1 MIFWKE
7 ERFIIES
14 FKSWSDKFQSVNKLH
29 NLSFSHVASFI
40 NHVKLVSYSS
50 WLYYLGVIELDFDK
64 SYKIGRIGLI
74 IGMIIVFIGLG
85 IKREFIG
92 YIGLTVVIASALLE
106 VVFSRCPNCNESLS
120 IRGMKPKYCPECGY
134 KLGN

>member
-1 MIFWKE
+1 M
-7 ERFIIES
+7 
-14 FKSWSDKFQSVNKLH
+14 DYN
-29 NLSFSHVASFI
+29 
-40 NHVKLVSYSS
+40 
-50 WLYYLGVIELDFDK
+50 K

-74 IGMIIVFIGLG
+74 IGMLIVFIGLG

-106 VVFSRCPNCNESLS
+106 VVFSRCPNCNKSLS

-134 KLGN
+134 KLDN